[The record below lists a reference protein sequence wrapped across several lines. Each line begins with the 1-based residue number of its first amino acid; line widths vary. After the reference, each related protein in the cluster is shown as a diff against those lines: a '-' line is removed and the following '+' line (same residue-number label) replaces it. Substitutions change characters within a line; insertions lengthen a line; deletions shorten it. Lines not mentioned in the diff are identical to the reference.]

1 MAKYIPY
8 DDDETRLIPVSFKA
22 QLQRGSFE
30 YALNHLIE
38 QKVDLKGFDDL
49 YKNDHEGRPAYHP
62 AVLLKIILFAY
73 SRGITS
79 SRDIEWFCR
88 HHVIFMALACGSTP
102 HYTSIAKFISGHPK
116 KVSNLFEQILSI
128 CHDQD
133 LLGYELFATDGC
145 KLPSNA
151 AKTWSGTHEEL
162 KHKKEKMEKLVQYHV
177 KKHQALDQLNDF
189 EVKEAQH
196 LQQSIET
203 LEKAAK
209 KIEDFLSDNEPKM
222 GQGKVPKEVK
232 SNVTDNESA
241 KMKTSKGTIQGYN
254 GVATVDKKHQII
266 VDAQAIGSGQEQPT
280 LIPVIEAVEKRF
292 KDLAIN
298 DDIFDTGSEGD
309 DNTGVILTADTGFAN
324 EDNMEYC
331 HDNKINAYIPDQN
344 FRSRDPKFKDQKKK
358 HPRPSRAKSGKV
370 IPLFPASDFKFD
382 PVEVTCIC
390 PAGEQ
395 LSPQKPRV
403 DNRGTPRIAFK
414 GRITVCRE
422 CELKTKCM
430 KKPLTPDST
439 KGCGR
444 QVSFVLE
451 GKRKP
456 NNTDWM
462 KHRID
467 TDEGRRIYSH
477 RMWVV
482 EPIFA
487 NITTHKRLR
496 RFSLRGKTKVN
507 AQWQLFCIIH
517 NIEKIANYGDLAA

>member
-8 DDDETRLIPVSFKA
+8 DVNETRLIPINFKA
-22 QLQRGSFE
+22 QLQPGSFE

-38 QKVDLKGFDDL
+38 KKIDLTGFDEL
-49 YKNDHEGRPAYHP
+49 YKNDENGRRAYNPAI
-62 AVLLKIILFAY
+62 LLKIILFAY

-79 SRDIEWFCR
+79 SRDIEWYCQ

-102 HYTSIAKFISGHPK
+102 HYTTIAAFISGHPE
-116 KVSNLFEQILSI
+116 KVSDLFNQVLTVCHEQG
-128 CHDQD
+128 

-151 AKTWSGTHEEL
+151 AKTWSGTHKEL
-162 KHKKEKMEKLVQYHV
+162 NDKKEKIEKLIKYHTD
-177 KKHQALDQLNDF
+177 KHQALDQLNDF
-189 EVKEAQH
+189 EVEEAEQ

-209 KIEDFLSDNEPKM
+209 KIDDFLATNEPRM
-222 GQGKVPKEVK
+222 GQGKYPKEVK

-241 KMKTSKGTIQGYN
+241 KMTTSKGTIQGYN
-254 GVATVDKKHQII
+254 GVATVDKKHQIV
-266 VDAQAIGSGQEQPT
+266 VDAQAIGSGSEQHT
-280 LIPVIEAVEKRF
+280 LIPVIEAVEQRF

-298 DDIFDTGSEGD
+298 DDIFDTASE
-309 DNTGVILTADTGFAN
+309 DNNKGVILTADTGFADEN
-324 EDNMEYC
+324 NMKYC
-331 HDNKINAYIPDQN
+331 HDNGINAYIPDQH
-344 FRSRDPKFKDQKKK
+344 FRSRDPKFDDQKKK
-358 HPRPSRAKSGKV
+358 HPRPTRAKGGKA
-370 IPLFPASDFKFD
+370 IIIFPASEFQFD
-382 PVEVTCIC
+382 PDKVTCIC

-395 LSPQKPRV
+395 LSPVKPRT

-414 GRITVCRE
+414 GRITICRN
-422 CELKTKCM
+422 CTLKTDCM
-430 KKPLTPDST
+430 KKPIASDCT

-451 GKRKP
+451 DQRKP
-456 NNTDWM
+456 NHTDWM
-462 KHRID
+462 KQRID

-482 EPIFA
+482 EPVFG
-487 NITTHKRLR
+487 NITVNKRLR

-507 AQWQLFCIIH
+507 AQWQLFCMIQ
-517 NIEKIANYGDLAA
+517 NIEKIANYGHLAA